1 MSTNPLNDIAPYPR
15 SVDEVTAY
23 SLGRHLAVQAWVQR
37 THRRTAT
44 SGTDWEWS
52 TSEIVNL
59 FAIVW
64 LLRALQAVAPETADE
79 AAKDLWLAWEDGGA
93 VREWLW
99 SWLTAAGIDP
109 GQVTAVASGLPQE
122 VAA

>member
-93 VREWLW
+93 LGEWLHA
-99 SWLTAAGIDP
+99 WLVGFGIDP
-109 GQVTAVASGLPQE
+109 ARVDAVADELARE
-122 VAA
+122 AA